1 MFDRRKSY
9 YLTIDTETANN
20 LDNPIVFDIGGA
32 VHDKKGNVAFLGV
45 SRSHYVGGA

>member
-1 MFDRRKSY
+1 MFDRRKTY

-32 VHDKKGNVAFLGV
+32 APLRPGRGLVQD
-45 SRSHYVGGA
+45 